1 MARRAVR
8 EAGIASGRPARRGCR
23 KYLQSLF
30 TIGVFAVLL
39 IAGGGWFFRSAL
51 QSPYKG
57 YPEPARRVDVRK
69 GQRTAGILRRL
80 QTAGVIRDEYVPLIY
95 MKVVR
100 GGDSLKAGTYEFTKP
115 MSPIE
120 VIDKIVRGD
129 VVQRTVTIREGLDR
143 FAIARLFAAEGFG
156 KEADW
161 NKLTAD
167 PELIR
172 DIAPQAESLEGYL
185 FPDTYKF
192 NPGTPSRVIVA
203 AMISNFRKNFGGE
216 MAYITTGLDLHQT
229 VTLAS
234 IVETEA
240 RQPQER
246 ALVASV
252 YLNRLR
258 KHMLLGADPT
268 VIYAMK
274 LAHRWDGN
282 IRKDD
287 LQIDSKYNTYRF
299 PGLPPGPIASPGVAS
314 LRAAAAPSA
323 TAFLYFVAKHDGSHA
338 FSTNI
343 EEHNHNVEI
352 YQRQWYRDQRAAAA
366 QQSVQTPGQQQR

>member
-1 MARRAVR
+1 M
-8 EAGIASGRPARRGCR
+8 
-23 KYLQSLF
+23 
-30 TIGVFAVLL
+30 FAVLL
-39 IAGGGWFFRSAL
+39 LAGGGWFFWSAL
-51 QSPYKG
+51 ESPYKG
-57 YPEPARRVDVRK
+57 YPEPAKRVDVRK

-80 QTAGVIRDEYVPLIY
+80 QTAGVLRDEYVPLIY

-100 GGDSLKAGTYEFTKP
+100 NGDSLKAGTYEFTKP
-115 MSPIE
+115 MSPLE

-143 FAIARLFAAEGFG
+143 FATARLFVAEGFG
-156 KEADW
+156 REAEW

-192 NPGTPSRVIVA
+192 NPGTPPRVIVA
-203 AMISNFRKNFGGE
+203 AMVSNFRKNFGGE

-240 RQPQER
+240 RLPQER
-246 ALVASV
+246 PIVASV
-252 YLNRLR
+252 YLNRLH

-274 LAHRWDGN
+274 LAGRWDGN
-282 IRKDD
+282 IRKAD
-287 LQIDSKYNTYRF
+287 LQIDSPYNTYRF

-323 TAFLYFVAKHDGSHA
+323 TDFLYFVAKHDGSHA

-352 YQRQWYRDQRAAAA
+352 YQKQWYRDQRAAAA
-366 QQSVQTPGQQQR
+366 QDAVQPPGQQQR